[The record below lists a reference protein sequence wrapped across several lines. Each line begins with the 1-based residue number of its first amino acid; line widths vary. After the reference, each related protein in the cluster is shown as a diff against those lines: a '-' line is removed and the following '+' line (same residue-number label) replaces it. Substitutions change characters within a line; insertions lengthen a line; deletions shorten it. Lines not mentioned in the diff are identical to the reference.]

1 MRREK
6 KRYMP
11 NSYTLKGKCNKIF
24 EPFLKEKPSTT
35 TYDYRLKALTNYSIK
50 FLAESTNK
58 QMFKQI
64 LKLI

>member
-35 TYDYRLKALTNYSIK
+35 TYDYRLKALTTVTT
-50 FLAESTNK
+50 L
-58 QMFKQI
+58 
-64 LKLI
+64 